1 MSFVLDS
8 SVALAWC
15 FEDERTDAVAAL
27 LDRVA
32 ETGAHAPL
40 LWPLETLNALF
51 SAERRRRIDRA
62 KRETL
67 ATFLR
72 DLPVVL
78 DAETADHAWT
88 EMASLAARFRLTT
101 YDAAYLEL
109 ALRRRLPLATLD
121 RDLRTAAAKLDV
133 ETWGV
138 GTG

>member
-15 FEDERTDAVAAL
+15 FEDDGTQAVAAL
-27 LDRVA
+27 LDRVTD
-32 ETGAHAPL
+32 TGAYAPL

-51 SAERRRRIDRA
+51 SAERRRRIDRR

-67 ATFLR
+67 AAFLR
-72 DLPVVL
+72 DLPVLL
-78 DAETADHAWT
+78 DAETADHTWT
-88 EMASLAARFRLTT
+88 ETASLAARFRLTT

-121 RDLRTAAAKLDV
+121 RDLRAAAAKIDV
-133 ETWGV
+133 EVWGV
-138 GTG
+138 GGG